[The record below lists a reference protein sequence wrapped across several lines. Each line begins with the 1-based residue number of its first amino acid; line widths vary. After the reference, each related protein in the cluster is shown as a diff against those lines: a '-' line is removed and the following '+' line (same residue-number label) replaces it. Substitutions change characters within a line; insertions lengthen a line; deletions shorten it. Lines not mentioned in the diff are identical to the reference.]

1 MMSRCS
7 RCKREIEK
15 KGLPDLIALFK
26 PWIRFPKDA
35 FQNLRNR
42 NFTPPLTFW
51 LFLYQIISPKGSCKM
66 ALCKAW
72 TSLFLKKG
80 KKISMNTSAYCQAR
94 KKLPLDG
101 IRSIF
106 SSLFQKRKNSLK
118 ASFLWFGRMVKIVD
132 GTTVNMPDTPENQK
146 AFPQTKGQKPG
157 CGFPIARIVVLF
169 SLNMGGILDWIM
181 DQYVVS
187 ETSLFR
193 RLFQG
198 LSEKDVILGDRLFS
212 SYCDI
217 FFLTQKKVD
226 IVMRC
231 AKRKRK
237 RILKRLGKRDH
248 LVIWEKSLYRPPW
261 IDVKTWKNIP
271 ETLTLREI
279 SYRPERAGFRSEEIT
294 LVTTLLDPKMFPKK
308 AFEELYYKRWRAEL
322 FLRDVKTT
330 MGMDMLSCKSPEMV
344 VKEILFHF
352 IAYNLIRLV
361 IFEAGEK
368 CDVSWERISFKG
380 AIDVIREFIPLM
392 DRFSG
397 NKKKLRELTRRM
409 LECIAS
415 NKVPLRP
422 YRKEPRALKKRLK
435 RYQLL
440 TKHRAKFK
448 EDPHR
453 GKKRASLT

>member
-15 KGLPDLIALFK
+15 KELPDLVALFK
-26 PWIRFPKDA
+26 PWIRFPKDICE
-35 FQNLRNR
+35 NIRKR
-42 NFTPPLTFW
+42 VFTPPLTFW
-51 LFLYQIISPKGSCKM
+51 LFLYQIISPGGSCKI
-66 ALCKAW
+66 ALCKALA
-72 TSLFLKKG
+72 SVFVKK
-80 KKISMNTSAYCQAR
+80 KMRISMNTSAYCKAR
-94 KKLPLDG
+94 IKLPMDG

-106 SSLFQKRKNSLK
+106 SSLFQKRKTSVK
-118 ASFLWFGRMVKIVD
+118 ESFLWFGRTVKIVD
-132 GTTVNMPDTPENQK
+132 GTTVNMPDTSQNQT

-157 CGFPIARIVVLF
+157 CGFPIARIVVFF
-169 SLNMGGILDWIM
+169 SLNMGGILNWIM
-181 DQYVVS
+181 DQYAIS
-187 ETSLFR
+187 ERTMFR
-193 RLFQG
+193 RLLPG
-198 LSEKDVILGDRLFS
+198 LSEKDVLLGDRLFS

-217 FFLTQKKVD
+217 FFLIQKKVD
-226 IVMRC
+226 IAMRC
-231 AKRKRK
+231 GKRMGR
-237 RILKRLGKRDH
+237 RILKRLGKHDH
-248 LVIWEKSLYRPPW
+248 LVLWEKPPNRLPW

-279 SYRPERAGFRSEEIT
+279 SYRPERAGYRTEEIT

-308 AFEELYYKRWRAEL
+308 AFEELYYKRWKAEL

-330 MGMDMLSCKSPEMV
+330 MGMDMLSCKTPQMV
-344 VKEILFHF
+344 EKEILFHF

-368 CDVSWERISFKG
+368 MGVSWERISFKG
-380 AIDVIREFIPLM
+380 AIDLILEFIPLM
-392 DRFSG
+392 DRFSR
-397 NKKKLRELTRRM
+397 NERKRRELTNIM
-409 LECIAS
+409 LESIAS

-440 TKHRAKFK
+440 TEHRARFI

-453 GKKRASLT
+453 GKKRASLS